1 MDRNPGK
8 QQPDSA
14 PTTMAQARDTAYIPQ
29 RLVNTINT
37 DTI

>member
-1 MDRNPGK
+1 MDRNAGK

-14 PTTMAQARDTAYIPQ
+14 PTTMAQAGKAAYIPQ